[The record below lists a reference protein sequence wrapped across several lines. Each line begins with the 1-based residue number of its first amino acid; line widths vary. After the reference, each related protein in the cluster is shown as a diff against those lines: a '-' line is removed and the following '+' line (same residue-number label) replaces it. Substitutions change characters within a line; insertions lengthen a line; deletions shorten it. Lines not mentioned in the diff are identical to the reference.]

1 MRKTLTVLTL
11 VATAASL
18 AACKMPWESEPK
30 PAAIAPAT
38 ETVDATPPST
48 ESTPATTMAT
58 TPGQTPAPAVAATT
72 PSAKPAG
79 K

>member
-38 ETVDATPPST
+38 ETVDAAPPFTGSI
-48 ESTPATTMAT
+48 PATTMAA
-58 TPGQTPAPAVAATT
+58 TPGPTAAPAVAATA
-72 PSAKPAG
+72 PNSKPAA

>member
-30 PAAIAPAT
+30 PAAIAPLGRRT
-38 ETVDATPPST
+38 LSVVRTH
-48 ESTPATTMAT
+48 
-58 TPGQTPAPAVAATT
+58 
-72 PSAKPAG
+72 
-79 K
+79 

>member
-11 VATAASL
+11 VTTAATL

-38 ETVDATPPST
+38 ETVDAAQPST
-48 ESTPATTMAT
+48 ESATTATMAT
-58 TPGQTPAPAVAATT
+58 TPGPTAAPGVAAA
-72 PSAKPAG
+72 PNSKPAA